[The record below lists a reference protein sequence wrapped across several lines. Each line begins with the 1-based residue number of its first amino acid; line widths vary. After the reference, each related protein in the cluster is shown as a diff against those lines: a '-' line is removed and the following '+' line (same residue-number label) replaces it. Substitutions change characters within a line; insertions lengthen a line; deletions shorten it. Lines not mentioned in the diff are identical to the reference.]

1 MADIARPRML
11 PTHDSLRDLEG
22 ILEDSRDLG
31 QFLGSRVFV
40 TSKGSITISCVASNA
55 SRRGVGQWGGA
66 GGAVCEDH
74 LAFCGELLG
83 FAGRLHSA

>member
-40 TSKGSITISCVASNA
+40 TSIVPVFFLAGWPTVPRFTAA
-55 SRRGVGQWGGA
+55 TLLGFVRERGGA
-66 GGAVCEDH
+66 GGAICEDH
-74 LAFCGELLG
+74 FALAWIL
-83 FAGRLHSA
+83 